1 MYYCDLCEKAFIHKN
16 DFRRH
21 LNRVKLCGI
30 ETDAVNVMVIKKK
43 YGIDEKT
50 TKNDEK
56 TTKNGGKTT
65 KNDEKTT
72 KNDEKTTKNGVA
84 NIPTKNNL
92 ECDHCHKIFC
102 RADVKKKHI
111 SFIKYF

>member
-56 TTKNGGKTT
+56 TTKNG
-65 KNDEKTT
+65 
-72 KNDEKTTKNGVA
+72 VA

-111 SFIKYF
+111 SFNCKKKKEFDLIEFKKDEIAKI